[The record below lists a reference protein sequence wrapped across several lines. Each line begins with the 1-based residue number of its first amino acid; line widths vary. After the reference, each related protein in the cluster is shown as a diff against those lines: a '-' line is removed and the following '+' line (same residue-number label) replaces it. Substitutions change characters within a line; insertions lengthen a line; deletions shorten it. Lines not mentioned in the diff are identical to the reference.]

1 MGILFIQTG
10 GTIDKDY
17 PRAVK
22 AYAFEITEPA
32 IINII
37 ERIHPGFTYKVISL
51 MRKDS
56 GDITDTDRKKILTYC
71 KNTKFKKIIIT
82 HGTDTIIQTAQ
93 ILSEIKDKIIILTGA
108 FKPEKFK
115 NSDADFNA
123 GFAIGA
129 LDHAPDGIYI
139 ALQGRLFSAGN
150 VCRKKDGE
158 FTEKKKNDR

>member
-22 AYAFEITEPA
+22 GYAFEITEPA
-32 IINII
+32 INSII
-37 ERIHPGFTYKVISL
+37 ERIHPGFEYKVVSL

-56 GDITDTDRKKILTYC
+56 GDITETDRKKILTYC
-71 KNTKFKKIIIT
+71 KNTPFNKIIIT
-82 HGTDTIIQTAQ
+82 HGTDTIIKTAQ
-93 ILSEIKDKIIILTGA
+93 LLSSIKNKKIILTGA

-123 GFAIGA
+123 GFAVGA
-129 LDHAPDGIYI
+129 LNYAPDGVYI
-139 ALQGRLFSAGN
+139 ALQGKLFPAN
-150 VCRKKDGE
+150 TVCRNIKGE